1 VVAPPV
7 KGAGE
12 LVEPPE
18 VPPDVPD
25 LLEADGAV
33 PEGAGALDEGV
44 EAVGYGAVMDVGYKV
59 ALSVET
65 TMVAVVD
72 AGAAVV
78 AGIEAALD
86 ELEAWVVDAG
96 AEAAQA
102 QTAEAE
108 AWTARPVTAPQP
120 ETTQLRAALAMA
132 ADWDALHW
140 QAKSMAPQPT
150 PLAAELMHDVYFRQL
165 TALCRGTCPP
175 LTAQEGT
182 FAATAAH

>member
-1 VVAPPV
+1 MVAPPV

-12 LVEPPE
+12 LVESPE

-78 AGIEAALD
+78 AGTEAALD

-132 ADWDALHW
+132 ADWVALHW

-165 TALCRGTCPP
+165 TALYRGTCPP

>member
-1 VVAPPV
+1 VAAPV
-7 KGAGE
+7 KGAGDP
-12 LVEPPE
+12 VEPPE
-18 VPPDVPD
+18 VPD

-33 PEGAGALDEGV
+33 PEGAGAPDWV
-44 EAVGYGAVMDVGYKV
+44 EAVGYGATIDVGYKV

-65 TMVAVVD
+65 TLVEVVD

-78 AGIEAALD
+78 TGTEAALD

-102 QTAEAE
+102 QTAEAD

-132 ADWDALHW
+132 ADWDELHW

-150 PLAAELMHDVYFRQL
+150 PLAAELMHDVYFHQS
-165 TALCRGTCPP
+165 TTFCRVASLS

-182 FAATAAH
+182 FAATAAHWS

>member
-1 VVAPPV
+1 MAPPV

-12 LVEPPE
+12 LGEPPE
-18 VPPDVPD
+18 LPGWP
-25 LLEADGAV
+25 EADGAV
-33 PEGAGALDEGV
+33 PEGAGALAEGE
-44 EAVGYGAVMDVGYKV
+44 EAVGYGAVMDVGDKV

-65 TMVAVVD
+65 TLVAVVD

-78 AGIEAALD
+78 SGAEVGLD

-120 ETTQLRAALAMA
+120 ETTQLRAAEAMA
-132 ADWDALHW
+132 ADWDELHW

-150 PLAAELMHDVYFRQL
+150 PLAAELMHDVYVHQL
-165 TALCRGTCPP
+165 TALRNVTCLS

>member
-1 VVAPPV
+1 MLVAAPV

-18 VPPDVPD
+18 VPGLP
-25 LLEADGAV
+25 EADGAV
-33 PEGAGALDEGV
+33 PEGVGALDDGV
-44 EAVGYGAVMDVGYKV
+44 EAVGYGAVMDVGDMV

-65 TMVAVVD
+65 MLVAVVD

-78 AGIEAALD
+78 VATDAALD
-86 ELEAWVVDAG
+86 ELEACVVDAG

-150 PLAAELMHDVYFRQL
+150 PLAAELMHDVYFHQS
-165 TALCRGTCPP
+165 TALCRVADLS